1 MMRKLTLTSG
11 LLAGAFVIMLQS
23 PATRVK
29 AQSRTTPAKPADT
42 SAAAKI
48 DPAKEAKIRQ
58 LMDVTGA
65 KDLGAQLMEAG
76 ISQFRASVVDSQP
89 DNPRAQQFADAF
101 ATRFQKH
108 FDPRTLTETVVPIY
122 DKYLSDEDLQGLIDY
137 YQSPLGQRM
146 LKVLPEVA
154 HESQMAGFALG
165 QKAAQETMDELRAEY
180 PEFVPNA
187 GDEDKHPAPT
197 SKN

>member
-1 MMRKLTLTSG
+1 MRKMTLTCV
-11 LLAGAFVIMLQS
+11 LLAGALVILLQA

-29 AQSRTTPAKPADT
+29 AQSRTTPAKPVDAT
-42 SAAAKI
+42 AATKI
-48 DPAKEAKIRQ
+48 DSAKEAKIRQ

-76 ISQFRASVVDSQP
+76 ISQFRASVMDSQP
-89 DNPRAQQFADAF
+89 DNPRAKQFADAF
-101 ATRFQKH
+101 AARFQKH
-108 FDPRTLTETVVPIY
+108 FDPHTLTETVIPIY
-122 DKYLSDEDLQGLIDY
+122 DKYLSDEDLQGLIAY

-146 LKVLPEVA
+146 LKLLPEVA

-165 QKAAQETMDELRAEY
+165 QKVAQETMDELRAEY
-180 PEFVPNA
+180 PEFVPNTT
-187 GDEDKHPAPT
+187 DDDKHPAP